1 LNLRAKEKIEENQN
15 MKTNKT
21 LKTFVP
27 AFACLLCLTFSAN
40 AQKRKTPTR
49 TTKPAATVPSAAFTN
64 SEIRAGAG
72 KVSIQIK
79 NVSKFIY
86 RLGDVARVI
95 EDLDREIAAGKASR
109 NAPGLNAKN
118 KEAVI
123 STIRNLRAGL
133 VALEIEFRTKP
144 ALRNYLFQIQG
155 ISDMSGTAEDQAT
168 AGQLTESGKT
178 LLLIIEKLA
187 DTLAALP

>member
-1 LNLRAKEKIEENQN
+1 

-21 LKTFVP
+21 LKTFVL
-27 AFACLLCLTFSAN
+27 AFACLSCLTFSAN
-40 AQKRKTPTR
+40 AQKRKTPPK
-49 TTKPAATVPSAAFTN
+49 TTKTAAVPVAATSS
-64 SEIRAGAG
+64 SEIRAGAE
-72 KVSIQIK
+72 KVSVQIK

-123 STIRNLRAGL
+123 STIKNLRAGL

-144 ALRNYLFQIQG
+144 ALRSYLFQIQG
-155 ISDMSGTAEDQAT
+155 ISDMTGTAEDQAT
-168 AGQLTESGKT
+168 AGQLTEAGKT
-178 LLLIIEKLA
+178 LLLVIEKLA

>member
-1 LNLRAKEKIEENQN
+1 

-21 LKTFVP
+21 LKTFVT
-27 AFACLLCLTFSAN
+27 AFVCLLCLTFSAN
-40 AQKRKTPTR
+40 AQKRKTPAK
-49 TTKPAATVPSAAFTN
+49 TTKPAVPTAVLPSA
-64 SEIRAGAG
+64 EIRAGAE

-79 NVSKFIY
+79 NLSKFIY

-109 NAPGLNAKN
+109 NAPALNAKN

-123 STIRNLRAGL
+123 STIRNLRAGF

-155 ISDMSGTAEDQAT
+155 ISDMSGTAEDQAV
-168 AGQLTESGKT
+168 AGQMTASGKT
-178 LLLIIEKLA
+178 LLLVIEKLS